1 MTIFINSYCI
11 PGLKNAT
18 ELVASGNS
26 FSPTWTFCNGKISQ
40 LFGFEEI
47 LEPKRQ
53 FITSLLQDIDPT
65 IET

>member
-1 MTIFINSYCI
+1 MGKFVSYF
-11 PGLKNAT
+11 
-18 ELVASGNS
+18 E
-26 FSPTWTFCNGKISQ
+26 
-40 LFGFEEI
+40 FEEI